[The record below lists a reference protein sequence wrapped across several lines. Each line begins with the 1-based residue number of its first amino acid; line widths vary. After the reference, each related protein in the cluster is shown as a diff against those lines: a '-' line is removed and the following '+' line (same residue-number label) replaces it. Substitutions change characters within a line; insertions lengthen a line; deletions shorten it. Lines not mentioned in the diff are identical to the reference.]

1 MADSIMIK
9 SGALGERE
17 EMPELK
23 VNELGYRTDED
34 ALYIGTKG
42 GNVRL
47 CGKDDIERINAL
59 MDGIITRLE
68 SLEQPSEGERG

>member
-17 EMPELK
+17 EMPVLK
-23 VNELGYRTDED
+23 VDELGYRTDEK
-34 ALYIGTKG
+34 ALYIGTTG

-47 CGKDDIERINAL
+47 CGKDDIGKINAL
-59 MDGIITRLE
+59 IDGIITRLE